1 MSTPLVLR
9 IAIGNYD
16 QVKALKDGSVTS
28 DRLRLEFV
36 EVDPLNRAFRM
47 MLRDWKFDVCE
58 MALATHAVA
67 HRFEKPVAALPIVLH
82 RGFHHGA
89 LHCALKSRLDGPA
102 ALSGKRIGVRSYSQ
116 TTGVWV
122 RGILEVEYGV
132 DPDTVTWVVDEDSH
146 VAEYRDP
153 PNVELV
159 AEGKTLGGMLRSG
172 EIDAAIG
179 LSKIDPAEIRTVIPD
194 ADKAALGWYRK
205 IGIYPANHAMVVKR
219 DILAAHPWLGTELI
233 ALFEKAKTEAYRRA
247 PPKPPS
253 DPDRARLM
261 AEIGADPLPYGMTAN
276 RASIEMLLG
285 FCTRQKLTER
295 TYRIDELFDPATL
308 I

>member
-1 MSTPLVLR
+1 MSTPPVLR

-16 QVKALKDGSVTS
+16 QVKPLKDGSVVS

-82 RGFHHGA
+82 RGFHHAA
-89 LHCALKSRLDGPA
+89 LHCLLNSRLDGPA
-102 ALSGKRIGVRSYSQ
+102 ALAGKRIGVRSYSQ

-122 RGILEVEYGV
+122 RGILEAEYGV

-153 PNVELV
+153 PNVELA

-194 ADKAALGWYRK
+194 ADKAALAWFRNTQV
-205 IGIYPANHAMVVKR
+205 YPANHAMVVKR

-233 ALFEKAKTEAYRRA
+233 ALFEKAKAEAYRRN
-247 PPKPPS
+247 PRKPPA

-261 AEIGADPLPYGMTAN
+261 AKIGADPLPYDMAAN
-276 RASIEMLLG
+276 RASVEMLLG

-295 TYRIDELFDPATL
+295 TYRVDQLFDPATL
-308 I
+308 V